1 LLFSVSFHF
10 SDFSTYHSARAESSL
25 PQNRHWK
32 LDSQRSHQENLS
44 LAFAAFQRR
53 VVKSTQ
59 PSLAVKKK
67 VEETGGVLRMSFSF
81 NRLRSEVFYQ
91 IRLARQR
98 FGAVFG
104 ACMRT
109 TDISLLS
116 HLAV

>member
-1 LLFSVSFHF
+1 
-10 SDFSTYHSARAESSL
+10 
-25 PQNRHWK
+25 
-32 LDSQRSHQENLS
+32 
-44 LAFAAFQRR
+44 
-53 VVKSTQ
+53 
-59 PSLAVKKK
+59 
-67 VEETGGVLRMSFSF
+67 MSFSF